1 MNHQQSSLLNGP
13 LRPAMFAE
21 LHASVLGPFGTETAD
36 QAHGG
41 ATPLAPLPEN
51 EQGRA
56 QRQAGLRSLAPEKL
70 AQARAKAKV
79 SREQQRQQ
87 WATLDLRQDWAD
99 EAWMLEHLKAAGVR
113 VASRQEP
120 ATVARMRAKLR
131 SITQPGR
138 ASKGVL
144 SPQVVEAIGMPLGRY
159 LQKNPRLPLWAAL
172 ALVLEAMGSYTQGP
186 APRGKAAVT
195 AARG

>member
-1 MNHQQSSLLNGP
+1 MSLPAMNHQLPTLLHGP

-21 LHASVLGPFGTETAD
+21 LHASVLGPFGTETAH

-56 QRQAGLRSLAPEKL
+56 QRQARLLSLAPEKL

-131 SITQPGR
+131 SL
-138 ASKGVL
+138 GVL

-172 ALVLEAMGSYTQGP
+172 ALVLEAMGSYT
-186 APRGKAAVT
+186 AAVV
-195 AARG
+195 ARD